1 LASENEQ
8 LRAQLAEFG
17 VKLDELAAANVI
29 LSADNARLRARLG
42 MNSKNSSKPPSS
54 DGYAKPAPKS
64 RRGRS
69 GKKPGK
75 QLGTA
80 GKNLPP
86 VADPDEIVHHTPERC
101 EGCGD
106 DLHCAQVTGV
116 VRRQV
121 FDLPPVVVAIVEH
134 RAERKRCHCGA
145 ETTAAFP
152 PEATG
157 PTCYGPNLRALV
169 CYLVV
174 RQHIAIKRVAELLA
188 DGYGMAVST
197 GTIVAMVHEG
207 ATRLEGFLASI
218 RSQLAAAEVVH
229 ADETGLRVEAS
240 LYWVHSA
247 SNPSLTLYHLDK
259 KRGTEAMDA
268 MGVLEH
274 LSGVLVHDGWTPYRT
289 YTAVT
294 HALCNAHHLRELD
307 GVAEVQGQG
316 WATDMVALL
325 ADTWHRVLDLKETG
339 ATSLSLTELSTLR
352 TAYDAIIAAGHV
364 ANPAVPPTGRRG
376 RPKKSK
382 AANLLS
388 RLDTYAD
395 DVLRFATDFAVPFD
409 NNEAERQVRMVKVQQ
424 KVSGGFR
431 SKAGATAWLAVR
443 SYLATVMKNGQNP
456 LGALQHLMVDDP
468 WMPPVA
474 DSS

>member
-1 LASENEQ
+1 
-8 LRAQLAEFG
+8 
-17 VKLDELAAANVI
+17 LDELAATI
-29 LSADNARLRARLG
+29 LTLTTDNARLRARLG

-64 RRGRS
+64 RRRRS

-75 QLGTA
+75 QAGAA

-86 VADPDEIVHHTPERC
+86 VADPDQIVNHTPEHC

-106 DLHCAQVTGV
+106 DLRCAPVTGD

-121 FDLPPVVVAIVEH
+121 FDLPPVEVATVEH
-134 RAERKRCHCGA
+134 RAQRKRCHCGH

-174 RQHIAIKRVAELLA
+174 RQHIPIKRVAELLA
-188 DGYGMAVST
+188 DGYGIAAST

-207 ATRLEGFLASI
+207 ATRLEGFLASV
-218 RSQLAAAEVVH
+218 RGQLAQADVVH

-247 SNPSLTLYHLDK
+247 SNASLTLYHLDK
-259 KRGTEAMDA
+259 KRGSDAMDA

-274 LSGVLVHDGWTPYRT
+274 LGGVLVHDGWSSYRK
-289 YTAVT
+289 YTAVA

-307 GVAEVQGQG
+307 GVAEVEGQG

-325 ADTWHRVLDLKETG
+325 ADTWHRVLEHKETG
-339 ATSLSLTELSTLR
+339 ATSLSATELASIR
-352 TAYDAIIAAGHV
+352 GAYDAIIAAGHL
-364 ANPAVPPTGRRG
+364 ANPAPSPSGKRG
-376 RPKKSK
+376 RTKKTK
-382 AANLLS
+382 AANLLG
-388 RLDTYAD
+388 RLDLYAD
-395 DVLRFATDFAVPFD
+395 DVLRFATDFRVSFD

-431 SKAGATAWLAVR
+431 TKAGAAAWLAVR
-443 SYLATVMKNGQNP
+443 SYLATVMKNGVNP
-456 LGALQHLMVDDP
+456 LGALQRLMMADP

-474 DSS
+474 GSG

>member
-1 LASENEQ
+1 MENEH
-8 LRAQLAEFG
+8 LRSQIVELG
-17 VKLDELAAANVI
+17 VRLDELAAANVV
-29 LSADNARLRARLG
+29 LTADNARLRARLG

-54 DGYAKPAPKS
+54 DGYTKPAPKS
-64 RRGRS
+64 RRRRS

-75 QLGTA
+75 QPGAL

-86 VADPDEIVHHTPERC
+86 VADPDEIINHTPDHC

-106 DLHCAQVTGV
+106 DLSDSPVTGE

-121 FDLPPVVVAIVEH
+121 FDLPPVVVATVEH
-134 RAERKRCHCGA
+134 RAQRKRCYCGH
-145 ETTAAFP
+145 ETTALFP

-174 RQHIAIKRVAELLA
+174 RQHIPIKRVAELLA
-188 DGYGMAVST
+188 DGYGIPVST

-207 ATRLEGFLASI
+207 AKRLDAFLASL
-218 RSQLAAAEVVH
+218 RDQLSHADVAH

-240 LYWVHSA
+240 LYWVHSVSTA
-247 SNPSLTLYHLDK
+247 SLTLYHLDK
-259 KRGTEAMDA
+259 RRGTVAMDA

-274 LSGVLVHDGWTPYRT
+274 LSGVLVHDGWSPYRK
-289 YTAVT
+289 YTDVS

-307 GVAEVQGQG
+307 GVAEVGGHG

-339 ATSLSLTELSTLR
+339 ATTLGATELASIR
-352 TAYDAIIAAGHV
+352 TAYDAIIFTGHV
-364 ANPAVPPTGRRG
+364 ANPAPSPSGKRG
-376 RPKKSK
+376 RTRKTK
-382 AANLLS
+382 AANLLG
-388 RLDTYAD
+388 RLDIYAD
-395 DVLRFATDFAVPFD
+395 DVLRFATDFRVSFD

-424 KVSGGFR
+424 KISGGFR
-431 SKAGATAWLAVR
+431 TTAGATAWLAVR
-443 SYLATVMKNGQNP
+443 SYLATVMKNGENP
-456 LGALQHLMVDDP
+456 LGALQRLMVADP

-474 DSS
+474 DSG